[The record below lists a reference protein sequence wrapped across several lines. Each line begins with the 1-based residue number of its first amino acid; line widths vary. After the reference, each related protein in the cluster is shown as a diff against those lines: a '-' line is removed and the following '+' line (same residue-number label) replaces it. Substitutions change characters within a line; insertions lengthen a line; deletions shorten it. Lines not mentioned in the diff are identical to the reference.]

1 MPMTGKRL
9 QANGSPYEIFIN
21 GKFFPP
27 YEMFINGKAFPS
39 RRRGG
44 RYCAA
49 NEGPEASKANE
60 IND

>member
-1 MPMTGKRL
+1 MTGKRL

-21 GKFFPP
+21 GKT
-27 YEMFINGKAFPS
+27 FPS

-44 RYCAA
+44 RYCAE
-49 NEGPEASKANE
+49 NEGLEASKANE

>member
-1 MPMTGKRL
+1 MPITGKRL
-9 QANGSPYEIFIN
+9 RAISSPYEIFMN